1 MVREVFG
8 FIRCLV
14 SLTRLVL
21 QTVTTGKSSGNT
33 GVLVELIST
42 YQNFNC
48 GKHTHIPKKLIIT
61 FMLSPKYSVRVLLK
75 K

>member
-1 MVREVFG
+1 MVREVLG
-8 FIRCLV
+8 FILCLV

-42 YQNFNC
+42 YQNFKC
-48 GKHTHIPKKLIIT
+48 GKHTHIPKKIIT